1 MTNRTILIVDDEP
14 AIVKSVKAYLQAE
27 GYTVHTASD
36 GTSALKTART
46 LKPDLIVLDI
56 MLPQINGLEV
66 LKQLRQESEVYI
78 ILLTAKNEET
88 DKVIGL
94 GLGADDYMTK
104 PFSPRE
110 LVARVQAILRRG
122 RETAVRDT
130 ALVFQHIRIEPA
142 TRRVWKGNELVEL
155 TPIEYDLLYALARHH
170 GRMLTREQLIEQV
183 WGRDFYGDARVVD
196 VHIARI
202 RKKIEEDPANPTLLV
217 TVRGAGYHFEDAP
230 Q

>member
-1 MTNRTILIVDDEP
+1 MTQRSILIVDDEP
-14 AIVKSVKAYLQAE
+14 GIIKSVKAYLQAE

-36 GTSALKTART
+36 GASALKSART

-66 LKQLRQESEVYI
+66 LRQLRQESQVYV

-94 GLGADDYMTK
+94 GIGADDYMTK

-110 LVARVQAILRRG
+110 LVARLQAILRRG
-122 RETAVRDT
+122 RDASTCEA
-130 ALVFQHIRIEPA
+130 ALVFRHIRIEPA
-142 TRRVWKGNELVEL
+142 TRRVWKGNNLVEL
-155 TPIEYDLLYALARHH
+155 TPIEYDLLHALARHH

-183 WGRDFYGDARVVD
+183 WGHDFYGDARLVD
-196 VHIARI
+196 VHIGRI
-202 RKKIEEDPANPTLLV
+202 RKKIEDDPAKPTLLA

>member
-1 MTNRTILIVDDEP
+1 MTNRAILIVDDEP
-14 AIVKSVKAYLQAE
+14 AIIKSVKAYLQAE
-27 GYTVHTASD
+27 GFSVHTASD
-36 GTSALKTART
+36 GASALKTARA

-66 LKQLRQESEVYI
+66 LKQLRQESKVYV

-94 GLGADDYMTK
+94 GIGADDYLTK

-110 LVARVQAILRRG
+110 LVARVHAILRRD
-122 RETAVRDT
+122 RETAARDAT
-130 ALVFQHIRIEPA
+130 LVFHHLRIEPA
-142 TRRVWKGNELVEL
+142 TRRVWKGAELIDL
-155 TPIEYDLLYALARHH
+155 TPIEYALLYALARHH

-183 WGRDFYGDARVVD
+183 WGHDFYGDARVVD
-196 VHIARI
+196 VHIGRI
-202 RKKIEEDPANPTLLV
+202 RKKIETDPANPTLVV